1 MINIHY
7 QSLQDARLFRDFP
20 DDVLIDLAQ
29 SCRYIELLAGQS
41 LFQQSDP
48 GNNLYL
54 LTEGQ
59 IHVVRH
65 YPTGEDVIIATE
77 GPYYVIGELSMLAN
91 QPRTG
96 GVVAVSDSTLIALA
110 RADFMVACERVP
122 EVATAILSY
131 LSLRLYR
138 MNLLIRENAIGNIA
152 ARIASVILLLS
163 GGESGSIATPT
174 PINRIARAVA
184 IDGDAVD
191 RILQEWVQNGYIT
204 FDNQTITVLNIEAIN
219 HIAG

>member
-1 MINIHY
+1 MDVHY
-7 QSLQDARLFRDFP
+7 QALQDARLIRDFP
-20 DDVLIDLAQ
+20 DHVLNDLVQ
-29 SCRYIELLAGQS
+29 HCHYVELLAGQS

-96 GVVAVSDSTLIALA
+96 DVVAVSDSTLIALA
-110 RADFMVACERVP
+110 RADFMAACERAP
-122 EVATAILSY
+122 EVATALLSY
-131 LSLRLYR
+131 LSSRLYR
-138 MNLLIRENAIGNIA
+138 MNLLIRENAIGNIN
-152 ARIASVILLLS
+152 ARIASVLLLLS
-163 GGESGSIATPT
+163 DSESGVIAS
-174 PINRIARAVA
+174 PISVNRIARAVA
-184 IDGDAVD
+184 IDADAVD
-191 RILQEWVQNGYIT
+191 RILLDWVECGYIT
-204 FDNQTITVLNIEAIN
+204 LDNQTMTLVDIETIN
-219 HIAG
+219 NIAG

>member
-1 MINIHY
+1 MNVHY
-7 QSLQDARLFRDFP
+7 QTLQDARLFRDFP

-29 SCRYIELLAGQS
+29 HCRYIELSAGQS

-54 LTEGQ
+54 LSEGQ

-65 YPTGEDVIIATE
+65 YPNGEDVVIATE

-96 GVVAVSDSTLIALA
+96 GVVAVSDSTLIELA
-110 RADFMVACERVP
+110 RTDFMMACERVP
-122 EVATAILSY
+122 EVATAVLSY

-138 MNLLIRENAIGNIA
+138 MNLVIRENAIGNVA
-152 ARIASVILLLS
+152 ARIASVLLLLS
-163 GGESGSIATPT
+163 GGEPELIATPT
-174 PINRIARAVA
+174 RINRIARAVA
-184 IDGDAVD
+184 IDGDTVD
-191 RILQEWVQNGYIT
+191 RILHDWVQRGYIT
-204 FDNQTITVLNIEAIN
+204 FDSQTIRVLNIEAIN
-219 HIAG
+219 NIAG

>member
-1 MINIHY
+1 MDVHY
-7 QSLQDARLFRDFP
+7 QALQDARLFRDFP
-20 DDVLIDLAQ
+20 NDVLIDLAQ
-29 SCRYIELLAGQS
+29 KCHYIELLADQS

-96 GVVAVSDSTLIALA
+96 DVVAVSDSTLIALA
-110 RADFMVACERVP
+110 RDDFMAACERVP
-122 EVATAILSY
+122 VVTTTLLSY
-131 LSLRLYR
+131 LSSRLYR

-152 ARIASVILLLS
+152 ARIASVLLLLS
-163 GGESGSIATPT
+163 DGQSGVIPSRIR
-174 PINRIARAVA
+174 INRIARAVA
-184 IDGDAVD
+184 IDADTVD
-191 RILQEWVQNGYIT
+191 RILREWVEHEYIT
-204 FDNQTITVLNIEAIN
+204 LDQQTITLLDVEAIN
-219 HIAG
+219 NIAG